1 METTDFNSLSKQL
14 SGKGGLVGS
23 SLLLVIVFLIGSLLV
38 WANYTELDNV
48 TRGQG
53 KVISSM
59 QNQTIQSSESGVIKV
74 LYVKKGD
81 VVTQNDLLFEID
93 PIDSKTQLEQ
103 ATQRL
108 TSLRIQRT
116 RLFAEIS
123 GEELIFDPELVT
135 LSPSVIDSER
145 SLYTARRADLVAQ
158 QAVLKRQLAQRNQQI
173 DEVQVTTSTA
183 VETLALVEEQ
193 IALMEPMVKAGLSP
207 ETDLLSLK
215 RQARDFKGQKN
226 SAQAS
231 LVRLTSAIMEVED
244 QIKSVKQSYSAQ
256 SQGELASIISQIAE
270 IESTIPALT
279 DRVKRTQTRAP
290 VDGIVNQMNFVTL
303 GGYVRPGDAVLELVP
318 TGDTLIV
325 EGLIDPKDIAYI
337 EPNQNVR
344 ISLTAYDPSR
354 YGTIDGKIL
363 QVSADAVEDR
373 STQLFSYIVQVTID
387 TSLYEDDGSEVEIM
401 PGMIASLDVLA
412 GKRTVL
418 EYFWRPMVKVKE
430 RAFRD

>member
-123 GEELIFDPELVT
+123 GEELIFDSELVT

-145 SLYTARRADLVAQ
+145 SLYTARRADLIAQ

-173 DEVQVTTSTA
+173 EEVQVTTSTA

>member
-93 PIDSKTQLEQ
+93 PIDSKTELEQ

-173 DEVQVTTSTA
+173 EEVQVTTSTA

>member
-1 METTDFNSLSKQL
+1 MDTTDFNSLSKQL
-14 SGKGGLVGS
+14 SGKGGVVGS
-23 SLLLVIVFLIGSLLV
+23 SLLFVIVLLIGSLLV

-59 QNQTIQSSESGVIKV
+59 QNQTVQSSESGVIKV

-81 VVTQNDLLFEID
+81 IVTQNDLLFEID
-93 PIDSKTQLEQ
+93 PIDSKTELEQ

-135 LSPSVIDSER
+135 LSPSVIESER
-145 SLYTARRADLVAQ
+145 SLYKARRADLDAQ

-173 DEVQVTTSTA
+173 EEIQVTTSTA

-226 SAQAS
+226 SAEAS
-231 LVRLTSAIMEVED
+231 LVRLTSAIMEVEE

-279 DRVKRTQTRAP
+279 DRVKRTQIRSP
-290 VDGIVNQMNFVTL
+290 VDGIVNQMNFVTT
-303 GGYVRPGDAVLELVP
+303 Y
-318 TGDTLIV
+318 T
-325 EGLIDPKDIAYI
+325 
-337 EPNQNVR
+337 
-344 ISLTAYDPSR
+344 
-354 YGTIDGKIL
+354 
-363 QVSADAVEDR
+363 
-373 STQLFSYIVQVTID
+373 
-387 TSLYEDDGSEVEIM
+387 
-401 PGMIASLDVLA
+401 
-412 GKRTVL
+412 
-418 EYFWRPMVKVKE
+418 
-430 RAFRD
+430 

>member
-173 DEVQVTTSTA
+173 EEVQVTTSTA

-373 STQLFSYIVQVTID
+373 STQIFSYIVQVTID

>member
-145 SLYTARRADLVAQ
+145 SLYTARRADLIAQ

-173 DEVQVTTSTA
+173 EEVQVTTSTA

-363 QVSADAVEDR
+363 QVSADAVEYR
-373 STQLFSYIVQVTID
+373 STQIFSYIVQVTID

>member
-93 PIDSKTQLEQ
+93 PIDSKTELEQ

-173 DEVQVTTSTA
+173 EEVQVTTSTA

-193 IALMEPMVKAGLSP
+193 IAVMEPMVKAGLSP

>member
-145 SLYTARRADLVAQ
+145 SLYTARRADLIAQ

-173 DEVQVTTSTA
+173 EEVQVTTSTA

>member
-93 PIDSKTQLEQ
+93 PIDSKTELEQ

-145 SLYTARRADLVAQ
+145 SLYTARRADLIAQ
-158 QAVLKRQLAQRNQQI
+158 QAVLKRQLAN
-173 DEVQVTTSTA
+173 
-183 VETLALVEEQ
+183 ETN
-193 IALMEPMVKAGLSP
+193 K
-207 ETDLLSLK
+207 LK
-215 RQARDFKGQKN
+215 RFKLLPRLR
-226 SAQAS
+226 SRRS
-231 LVRLTSAIMEVED
+231 LL
-244 QIKSVKQSYSAQ
+244 
-256 SQGELASIISQIAE
+256 
-270 IESTIPALT
+270 
-279 DRVKRTQTRAP
+279 
-290 VDGIVNQMNFVTL
+290 
-303 GGYVRPGDAVLELVP
+303 
-318 TGDTLIV
+318 
-325 EGLIDPKDIAYI
+325 
-337 EPNQNVR
+337 
-344 ISLTAYDPSR
+344 
-354 YGTIDGKIL
+354 
-363 QVSADAVEDR
+363 
-373 STQLFSYIVQVTID
+373 
-387 TSLYEDDGSEVEIM
+387 
-401 PGMIASLDVLA
+401 
-412 GKRTVL
+412 
-418 EYFWRPMVKVKE
+418 
-430 RAFRD
+430 

>member
-93 PIDSKTQLEQ
+93 PIDSKTELEQ

-173 DEVQVTTSTA
+173 EEVQVTTSTA

-231 LVRLTSAIMEVED
+231 LVRLTSAIMEFED

>member
-173 DEVQVTTSTA
+173 EEVQVTTSTA

-412 GKRTVL
+412 L
-418 EYFWRPMVKVKE
+418 
-430 RAFRD
+430 

>member
-1 METTDFNSLSKQL
+1 METTDFNSLSRQL
-14 SGKGGLVGS
+14 SGKGGFVGS
-23 SLLLVIVFLIGSLLV
+23 SLLFIIVFLIASLLV

-53 KVISSM
+53 KVVSSM
-59 QNQTIQSSESGVIKV
+59 QNQIVQSSESGVIKV
-74 LYVKKGD
+74 LYVTKGD
-81 VVTQNDLLFEID
+81 VVNQNDLLFEID
-93 PIDSKTQLEQ
+93 PIDSKTELEQ
-103 ATQRL
+103 AMQRL

-123 GEELIFDPELVT
+123 GDELVFDPELVA
-135 LSPSVIDSER
+135 LSPSVIESER
-145 SLYTARRADLVAQ
+145 SLYKARRADLIAQ
-158 QAVLKRQLAQRNQQI
+158 QAVLQRKLAQRNQQI
-173 DEVQVTTSTA
+173 EEIEVNSSTA
-183 VETLALVEEQ
+183 LETLGLVEEQ

-226 SAQAS
+226 SAEAS
-231 LVRLTSAIMEVED
+231 LVRLASAILEVED

-279 DRVKRTQTRAP
+279 DRVTRTQIRSP

-337 EPNQNVR
+337 EPNQAVR

-373 STQLFSYIVQVTID
+373 TTNLFSYVVQVTID
-387 TSLYEDDGSEVEIM
+387 TSLFEDDGSEVEVM
-401 PGMIASLDVLA
+401 PGMIASIDVLA

>member
-1 METTDFNSLSKQL
+1 METDFNSLSKQL

-23 SLLLVIVFLIGSLLV
+23 SLLLVIVILIGSLLV

-59 QNQTIQSSESGVIKV
+59 QNQTVQSSESGVIKV

-81 VVTQNDLLFEID
+81 AVTQNDLLFEID
-93 PIDSKTQLEQ
+93 PIDSKTELEQ

-135 LSPSVIDSER
+135 LSPSVIESER
-145 SLYTARRADLVAQ
+145 SLYSARRADLDAQ
-158 QAVLKRQLAQRNQQI
+158 RAVLIRQLEQRNQQI
-173 DEVQVTTSTA
+173 EEIQVKTSTA

-270 IESTIPALT
+270 IESTIPALS
-279 DRVKRTQTRAP
+279 DRVKRTQIRSP

-337 EPNQNVR
+337 EPNQKVR
-344 ISLTAYDPSR
+344 ISLTAYDASR

-373 STQLFSYIVQVTID
+373 STQIFSYIVQVTID
-387 TSLYEDDGSEVEIM
+387 TSLYEDDGSEVEVM
-401 PGMIASLDVLA
+401 PGMVASLDVLA